1 MRAQCLDNLDQL
13 DVSTLVTGQSLTEE
27 GRLELRL
34 GLTDYKADSPVLS
47 LAQILLSV
55 LMT

>member
-1 MRAQCLDNLDQL
+1 MRAQYLDNLDQL

-34 GLTDYKADSPVLS
+34 GLTDYKAGSPVLS
-47 LAQILLSV
+47 LAQILFSV